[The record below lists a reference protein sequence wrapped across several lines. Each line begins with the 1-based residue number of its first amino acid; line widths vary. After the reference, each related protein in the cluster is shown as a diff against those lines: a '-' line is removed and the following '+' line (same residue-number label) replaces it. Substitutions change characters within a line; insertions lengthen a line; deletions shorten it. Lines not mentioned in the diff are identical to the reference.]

1 MLCWYTR
8 VSKRGRTGS
17 WRSELRPSAAARDSP
32 DDGGRGRRGRDRGG
46 KRAWPLNPE
55 GASYGRGG
63 PRPPPR
69 APVRQGASG
78 GAGRGGAGLSAGGGG
93 APGASSSLPSSASRT
108 PAAAAGR
115 TGVGPAASASLPPP
129 IPCLRVLARHVG
141 GRGVC
146 GLLCRRRAHGHL
158 FGSRGASRATR
169 PRGRGPR
176 CRPGCAR
183 HAPRGHAAGDPWG
196 TATASHRS
204 GVGRRHRCAP
214 PAGRQHPGRSE
225 RRAGSRHSSQHRGG
239 HLSGLL
245 LLGRFV
251 SVFGPRPRRG
261 QEPPLSLPRLR
272 QSLLQVFAP
281 QVTPADSHR

>member
-1 MLCWYTR
+1 M
-8 VSKRGRTGS
+8 
-17 WRSELRPSAAARDSP
+17 
-32 DDGGRGRRGRDRGG
+32 
-46 KRAWPLNPE
+46 
-55 GASYGRGG
+55 
-63 PRPPPR
+63 
-69 APVRQGASG
+69 
-78 GAGRGGAGLSAGGGG
+78 
-93 APGASSSLPSSASRT
+93 PSSASRT
-108 PAAAAGR
+108 LAAAAGR
-115 TGVGPAASASLPPP
+115 TGVGPTASASLPPP

-158 FGSRGASRATR
+158 LGSRGASRTTR

-176 CRPGCAR
+176 CRSGCAR

-196 TATASHRS
+196 TATASYGS
-204 GVGRRHRCAP
+204 GAGRRHRCAP

-225 RRAGSRHSSQHRGG
+225 RRAGSRHRSQHRGG

-245 LLGRFV
+245 LLSRFV
-251 SVFGPRPRRG
+251 SLFGPRPRRR
-261 QEPPLSLPRLR
+261 QKPPLSLPWLR